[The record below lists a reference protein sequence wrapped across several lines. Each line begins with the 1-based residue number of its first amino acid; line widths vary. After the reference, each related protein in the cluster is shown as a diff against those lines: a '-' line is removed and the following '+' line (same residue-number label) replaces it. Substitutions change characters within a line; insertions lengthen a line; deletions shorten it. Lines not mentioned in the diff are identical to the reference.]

1 MALRQRR
8 SVPPKPAA
16 LEEVH
21 EDISMAIDMNSSLA
35 NSNLQDENKRLLQEL
50 EALKKLLKRYEQERN
65 SGRQNSN
72 RIPPPPPL
80 PSLNEH
86 HETRRKH
93 NDQPLEG
100 LHYRA
105 QPHDAKSPRGFKSID
120 SNNVIPDDTDIESPR
135 ADSTEEVSLLHG
147 GDDDYPYSGNHDH
160 DDDTKEAIPCTT
172 FGSMI
177 LDRAGWLVGL
187 LVLQSMSSF
196 IIQRNEGLLQKHL
209 VIVRF
214 LTMLVG
220 AGGNAGNQASVQ
232 GKHVSLWKRW
242 IPFVLCKC
250 TSWFDSE
257 H

>member
-8 SVPPKPAA
+8 SVPPKPAT

-21 EDISMAIDMNSSLA
+21 EDISMAIDMNNSLA
-35 NSNLQDENKRLLQEL
+35 NSNLQDENKRLQQEL

-65 SGRQNSN
+65 SGRQKNS
-72 RIPPPPPL
+72 RRSPPPPL

-86 HETRRKH
+86 HENRRKN
-93 NDQPLEG
+93 NDQPPEG

-105 QPHDAKSPRGFKSID
+105 QQHDAKSPRGFKSKD

-135 ADSTEEVSLLHG
+135 ANSTEEVSLLQG
-147 GDDDYPYSGNHDH
+147 GDDDYSCNHDH

-232 GKHVSLWKRW
+232 GKHVSLWKVDDIRSLQAHKL
-242 IPFVLCKC
+242 V
-250 TSWFDSE
+250 
-257 H
+257 